1 MYMRER
7 LTSKGMNFFRWN
19 AIEGG
24 NIVRTPGLQFPNGFH
39 VQIMEK
45 DIGEKETA

>member
-1 MYMRER
+1 V
-7 LTSKGMNFFRWN
+7 K
-19 AIEGG
+19 GG

-45 DIGEKETA
+45 DQTKQEPKFNETK